1 MAKKKDL
8 TTTDNEIFVAQ
19 KLAEEELN
27 TNEINEP
34 LERLDFK
41 SFDNN
46 KELLDYQQ
54 QALINAFRMLVAYFR
69 DFKENKKEFYAFYQ
83 ERYSFAHCDFTNKKL
98 NPLLK
103 AYLR

>member
-8 TTTDNEIFVAQ
+8 TSYNEIFVAQ

-41 SFDNN
+41 SFDDN

-54 QALINAFRMLVAYFR
+54 
-69 DFKENKKEFYAFYQ
+69 
-83 ERYSFAHCDFTNKKL
+83 
-98 NPLLK
+98 
-103 AYLR
+103 

>member
-8 TTTDNEIFVAQ
+8 TSYNEIFVAQ
-19 KLAEEELN
+19 KLAEDELN

-41 SFDNN
+41 SFDSN

-69 DFKENKKEFYAFYQ
+69 DFKENKKN
-83 ERYSFAHCDFTNKKL
+83 FTRFIKSIIHSLIAISLTKNSIL
-98 NPLLK
+98 C
-103 AYLR
+103 

>member
-8 TTTDNEIFVAQ
+8 TTDNEIFVAQ
-19 KLAEEELN
+19 KLAEDELN

-41 SFDNN
+41 SFDSN

-54 QALINAFRMLVAYFR
+54 QALINAFRMLPLILKISKGV
-69 DFKENKKEFYAFYQ
+69 KKN
-83 ERYSFAHCDFTNKKL
+83 FTLFIKSIIRSLIAISPRRNSIL
-98 NPLLK
+98 C
-103 AYLR
+103 

>member
-8 TTTDNEIFVAQ
+8 TSYNEIFVTQ

-27 TNEINEP
+27 TNEINEL

-41 SFDNN
+41 SFDSN

-54 QALINAFRMLVAYFR
+54 
-69 DFKENKKEFYAFYQ
+69 
-83 ERYSFAHCDFTNKKL
+83 
-98 NPLLK
+98 
-103 AYLR
+103 

>member
-8 TTTDNEIFVAQ
+8 TTDNEIFVAQ
-19 KLAEEELN
+19 KLAEDELD

-41 SFDNN
+41 SFDSN

-54 QALINAFRMLVAYFR
+54 QALINAFRMLVAYFK
-69 DFKENKKEFYAFYQ
+69 DFKGSKKN
-83 ERYSFAHCDFTNKKL
+83 FTHFTRSIIRSL
-98 NPLLK
+98 IAISLK
-103 AYLR
+103 RNSILC

>member
-8 TTTDNEIFVAQ
+8 TTHNEIFVAQ

-34 LERLDFK
+34 LEMLDFK

-54 QALINAFRMLVAYFR
+54 QALINAFRMLMLILGIS
-69 DFKENKKEFYAFYQ
+69 KKIKKN
-83 ERYSFAHCDFTNKKL
+83 FTLFIKSVIHSL
-98 NPLLK
+98 IAISLK
-103 AYLR
+103 RNSILC

>member
-8 TTTDNEIFVAQ
+8 TTAYNEIFVAQ

-41 SFDNN
+41 SFDSN
-46 KELLDYQQ
+46 KELLDY
-54 QALINAFRMLVAYFR
+54 
-69 DFKENKKEFYAFYQ
+69 
-83 ERYSFAHCDFTNKKL
+83 
-98 NPLLK
+98 
-103 AYLR
+103 